1 MAAVQPHHG
10 VFRPVDDGRLTP
22 FPPESI
28 VAVRIRAAQ
37 QRGMTNGD
45 RQEPA
50 PQRDPLGCLLRR
62 LDLRPLGPDRFASD
76 PGRGEGRVYGGF
88 LLAAGVVAAGRA
100 GVAGW
105 PHALHAQFLRSAR
118 WGLPLAWRVERLRD
132 GFAFATRRVVAE
144 QAGQD
149 VIAITVGFTTQDR
162 GLAHQEPMPD
172 APDPD
177 GLPDWEDL
185 RVRLLGDGTVRR
197 ADGPVELRECDPEAA
212 VPAPG
217 RPARRRV
224 WMRPRGTL
232 PDDPLL
238 HAALL
243 AYASDRALLT
253 TAGRPHG
260 LLGGLRFAAS
270 LDHALW
276 LHGPLRFDGWLLV
289 TSESPVA
296 SAGRA
301 LALGAFWRPDG
312 RRIASV
318 AQEGL
323 IRVPRERRAPQ
334 PGRP

>member
-1 MAAVQPHHG
+1 MAM
-10 VFRPVDDGRLTP
+10 RDD
-22 FPPESI
+22 E
-28 VAVRIRAAQ
+28 ARAA
-37 QRGMTNGD
+37 
-45 RQEPA
+45 P
-50 PQRDPLGCLLRR
+50 RDPLGTLLRR
-62 LDLRPLGPDRFASD
+62 LDLRPLGDDRYESD

-88 LLAAGVVAAGRA
+88 LLAAGLVAAGRS
-100 GVAGW
+100 GVAGR

-118 WGLPLAWRVERLRD
+118 WGMPIGWRVERLRD
-132 GFAFATRRVVAE
+132 GFAFASRRVVGA

-149 VIAITVGFTTQDR
+149 VIAMTVGFTAQDR
-162 GLAHQEPMPD
+162 GLAHQDPMPP
-172 APDPD
+172 APDPE

-185 RVRLLGDGTVRR
+185 RVRLLGEATARR
-197 ADGPVELRECDPEAA
+197 PDGPVEMRECDPELA
-212 VPAPG
+212 VPAVG

-224 WMRPRGTL
+224 WMRPRRAL

-296 SAGRA
+296 VAGRA
-301 LALGAFWRPDG
+301 LALGAFWDPDG

-323 IRVPRERRAPQ
+323 IRVPRERREPQ
-334 PGRP
+334 AGRP